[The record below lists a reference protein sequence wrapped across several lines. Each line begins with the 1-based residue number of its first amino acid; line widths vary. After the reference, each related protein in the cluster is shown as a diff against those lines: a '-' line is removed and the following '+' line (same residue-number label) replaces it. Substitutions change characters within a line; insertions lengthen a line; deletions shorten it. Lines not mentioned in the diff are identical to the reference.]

1 MATYVVDI
9 ETDGLVSSRIHVM
22 SVGWKD
28 EEGQWQIK
36 STDDYDKMIEVITD
50 KDNVLIGHNF
60 KAFDVV
66 ELERV
71 LDVKVTAEVVDTL
84 ALAWYILPNRVKPF
98 GLAAF
103 GEDYGVPKPKIDDW
117 EGLTYEQYKHRCEE
131 DVKINIKVWEDLSK
145 KLMDVYDD
153 VESARKFIRYLMFK
167 MDCVAEQRKIGTLVD
182 LEKVKENITILESLR
197 LPKEQALQDA
207 MPAGRVI
214 KTKPKT
220 MSKKDGTVSKRGADW
235 FDYLRENDLP
245 LDTEEVRD
253 LPNINSTNQ
262 VKDWLFEIGWK
273 PRTFKD
279 GANGKVPQIRDDKRE
294 LCESVL
300 ELVEVEPAIGA
311 LDGLTVINHRLG
323 VLKAFLD
330 TTDEETGYT
339 VASMNGFTNTLRLR
353 HSRPIAN
360 LPSVSGKINKAI
372 EAGTPKIDAIAN
384 NLRDGQ
390 LIRECIVAPQG
401 YELCGSDI
409 SSLEDNTKRHFM
421 WDYDPEYVE
430 EQMVEGFD
438 PHMDLCFRSGQITE
452 EELKFYKWKK
462 SLEI

>member
-103 GEDYGVPKPKIDDW
+103 GEDYGVPKPKIDDR

-153 VESARKFIRYLMFK
+153 VESARKFIRYLMK
-167 MDCVAEQRKIGTLVD
+167 
-182 LEKVKENITILESLR
+182 
-197 LPKEQALQDA
+197 
-207 MPAGRVI
+207 
-214 KTKPKT
+214 
-220 MSKKDGTVSKRGADW
+220 
-235 FDYLRENDLP
+235 
-245 LDTEEVRD
+245 
-253 LPNINSTNQ
+253 
-262 VKDWLFEIGWK
+262 
-273 PRTFKD
+273 
-279 GANGKVPQIRDDKRE
+279 NG
-294 LCESVL
+294 S
-300 ELVEVEPAIGA
+300 
-311 LDGLTVINHRLG
+311 
-323 VLKAFLD
+323 
-330 TTDEETGYT
+330 
-339 VASMNGFTNTLRLR
+339 
-353 HSRPIAN
+353 
-360 LPSVSGKINKAI
+360 
-372 EAGTPKIDAIAN
+372 
-384 NLRDGQ
+384 
-390 LIRECIVAPQG
+390 
-401 YELCGSDI
+401 
-409 SSLEDNTKRHFM
+409 
-421 WDYDPEYVE
+421 
-430 EQMVEGFD
+430 
-438 PHMDLCFRSGQITE
+438 
-452 EELKFYKWKK
+452 
-462 SLEI
+462 